1 MKIILVFFIASA
13 LTVLSISAVQA
24 GNTEAANGD
33 DPMELLRNKA
43 EAEGIVRVI
52 VTIAQPD
59 GSADNTSSIESAKL
73 LMQNALPMDDAPFV
87 DPIEGQPL
95 VVMEV
100 SPRGLDWLAQAPMV
114 QKIELDGV
122 TGIPPVIDDANG
134 DPERNGTVDDDEPS
148 FGGGG
153 SNDLSA
159 PQSN

>member
-1 MKIILVFFIASA
+1 MKIILAFFIASA
-13 LTVLSISAVQA
+13 LTLIPISGLRA
-24 GNTEAANGD
+24 GNNETSSRADA
-33 DPMELLRNKA
+33 MAQLRNKA
-43 EAEGIVRVI
+43 EADGIVRVI
-52 VTIAQPD
+52 VTIAEPE
-59 GSADNTSSIESAKL
+59 GSAENTPSIESVKM
-73 LMQNALPMDDAPFV
+73 LMQNALPMDDAPLV

-122 TGIPPVIDDANG
+122 TGIPPVFNDANS
-134 DPERNGTVDDDEPS
+134 DSESSGTVDDSEPS

-153 SNDLSA
+153 SNELSA